1 MALTEAGF
9 KTMAGTSPFALVN
22 LGAGAQAGLQ
32 SYGAAQDKMAALEEK
47 RYALMNEAAK
57 ADRAEKQAAIM
68 FGENSYQHKAAMD
81 QRERLGQ
88 AELNLRKYTADV
100 STKNAMIAAAKKSD
114 FESFLSLAKEDEDN
128 YKTVKD
134 KDGNVKKIFDVNKAT
149 QTYKAYGP
157 SGSTDKEFLEQ
168 YERQSMLDKDFKKK
182 FPTAADYVL
191 DQRARLSGANA
202 PAASSTSSGFSN
214 FRISK

>member
-1 MALTEAGF
+1 MQQARRAEDI
-9 KTMAGTSPFALVN
+9 
-22 LGAGAQAGLQ
+22 AGATYGLN
-32 SYGAAQDKMAALEEK
+32 SEAAVEARNAQVKLKDMEEK
-47 RYALMNEAAK
+47 NAFTRTKYA
-57 ADRAEKQAAIM
+57 
-68 FGENSYQHKAAMD
+68 
-81 QRERLGQ
+81 
-88 AELNLRKYTADV
+88 ADV

-114 FESFLSLAKEDEDN
+114 YETFIELAKQDNDN

-134 KDGNVKKIFDVNKAT
+134 KDGNVKKIFDAGKVT
-149 QTYKAYGP
+149 QTYRAFGP